1 MSVSF
6 FSVSACDLFG
16 YVPKSRFQTAVRAH
30 TGVKHSVPEADLA
43 CPDMYQKTQEKGRVC
58 VCVCVCFVYYRC
70 NRKGPNAFVIL
81 FSKNIISCWYTLAVD
96 SLVFISKW
104 NQVKSWQS
112 IPTFTFCVTIT
123 FYCVCLTWATVLIKE
138 ICFYLFSVQSFFLK
152 SFFFLFIVG

>member
-6 FSVSACDLFG
+6 FFLCLRVTYSVMFLNQDFRQLWEHTLELNTQSQKLILLARTCTRKHEKRVLF
-16 YVPKSRFQTAVRAH
+16 
-30 TGVKHSVPEADLA
+30 
-43 CPDMYQKTQEKGRVC
+43 VC
-58 VCVCVCFVYYRC
+58 LFLFCFVYYRC
-70 NRKGPNAFVIL
+70 NRKGPKAFVIL

-123 FYCVCLTWATVLIKE
+123 FYCVCLTWATVLIKVLLPD
-138 ICFYLFSVQSFFLK
+138 LFPEEF
-152 SFFFLFIVG
+152 FFFLFIVG